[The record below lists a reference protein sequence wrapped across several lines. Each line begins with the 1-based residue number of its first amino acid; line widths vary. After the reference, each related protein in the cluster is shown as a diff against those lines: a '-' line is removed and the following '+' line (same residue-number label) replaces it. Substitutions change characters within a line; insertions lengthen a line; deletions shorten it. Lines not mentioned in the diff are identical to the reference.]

1 MRTLLET
8 ITDVKLEIYRRGDP
22 EVPWWFRWWNC
33 ERLRNFIY
41 LLFSI
46 LTSQL
51 IFKPLLLPLRDY
63 YRYYYYIRGR
73 DVNLIKS
80 SDCSLP
86 LHIPPFISIIFIII
100 LYIFLIYIFRYMREN
115 KTGNIYDFHGELIYG
130 YYFPLREI
138 NSGHFRN
145 FISRARA
152 QLETRIFP
160 RKVNKPKLFLVCL
173 QAVRWL
179 QPTPF
184 PRRGPPR
191 VPGRRPT
198 PTAPARIRRTSTL
211 AKLAM

>member
-1 MRTLLET
+1 M
-8 ITDVKLEIYRRGDP
+8 
-22 EVPWWFRWWNC
+22 
-33 ERLRNFIY
+33 RNFIY
-41 LLFSI
+41 LLFPI

-51 IFKPLLLPLRDY
+51 IFKSLLLPPLRDY
-63 YRYYYYIRGR
+63 YHYHYFRGR
-73 DVNLIKS
+73 NVNLTKS

-86 LHIPPFISIIFIII
+86 LHITLFISVTFIII
-100 LYIFLIYIFRYMREN
+100 LYIFVICIFRYMREN

-152 QLETRIFP
+152 QLETRIFL